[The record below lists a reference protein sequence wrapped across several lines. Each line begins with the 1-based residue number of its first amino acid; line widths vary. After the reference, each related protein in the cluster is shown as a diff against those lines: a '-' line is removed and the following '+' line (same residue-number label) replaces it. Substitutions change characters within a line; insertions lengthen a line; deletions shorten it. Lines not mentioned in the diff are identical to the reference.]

1 MKSFIK
7 KSPAIVFL
15 KRLIWRILG
24 INKPHSVFVD
34 EKYFEKLFAS
44 NRNAKSISFEQGL
57 IVGQFEDTSYLIKI
71 HPKNSIASCVY
82 VDGTWEPH
90 IAKIISTYLN
100 DSKNAVIDVGANI
113 GVTSI
118 PLAKR
123 YPNSHFYLFE
133 PHPLIF
139 SELINNIN
147 YNKLENVTAQKI
159 AINDTTQTS
168 IPFYAQKNADNL
180 GLSSIKLNHDIKEYD
195 LINVSCGTLDS
206 FFLKKDV
213 TIKIIKIDTQ
223 GTELNVLLSGKKI
236 INRDRPIIIF
246 EFESDY
252 FINPNDEK
260 NAKQGIWDF
269 FEKMN
274 YELFMIDDKVKFMPK
289 LTLKDYFQGDI
300 VAVPAKNDFSL

>member
-1 MKSFIK
+1 MKNQKIKNLIK
-7 KSPAIVFL
+7 KFPTIVFL
-15 KRLIWRILG
+15 KKLIWRILG
-24 INKPHSVFVD
+24 LNKPHSVFVD

-44 NRNAKSISFEQGL
+44 SRNVKSISFEHGL
-57 IVGQFEDTSYLIKI
+57 LIEQFEGTSYLLKI
-71 HPKNSIASCVY
+71 HPKNSIESCVY
-82 VDGTWEPH
+82 LDGTWEPH
-90 IAKIISTYLN
+90 IAKIISGYLN

-113 GVTSI
+113 GAVSI
-118 PLAKR
+118 PLAKH

-133 PHPLIF
+133 PHPFIF
-139 SELINNIN
+139 SKLINNIN
-147 YNKLENVTAQKI
+147 YNKLENVTAQKF
-159 AINDTTQTS
+159 AITDSTETS
-168 IPFYAQKNADNL
+168 IPFYAQKNSDNL

-195 LINVSCGTLDS
+195 LTNVSCGTLDS

-252 FINPNDEK
+252 FTNSNDEK
-260 NAKQGIWDF
+260 NAKQDILDF
-269 FEKMN
+269 FEKIN
-274 YELFMIDDKVKFMPK
+274 YELFMIDNNIKFMPK

-300 VAVPAKNDFSL
+300 IAVPSK